1 MIVLHACWR
10 RIMVVIV
17 VLGIA
22 ASAAVGMPDRNAL
35 RDELINRPIGPL
47 ACLPAHFE
55 CELRW

>member
-1 MIVLHACWR
+1 
-10 RIMVVIV
+10 MVVIV

-22 ASAAVGMPDRNAL
+22 ASAAVGMPDGSPL